1 MRNSPGCPIRPP
13 IRQTSKPQPTRCWR
27 PLGIAVQLQSSII
40 FEYIQCMP
48 TTVHIPEDLLQKVDE
63 RAKVLKIT
71 RNRYVVEALKQALA
85 EQSSWSP
92 AFLAELE
99 EL

>member
-1 MRNSPGCPIRPP
+1 
-13 IRQTSKPQPTRCWR
+13 
-27 PLGIAVQLQSSII
+27 
-40 FEYIQCMP
+40 MP

-71 RNRYVVEALKQALA
+71 RNRYVVEALRRALA

-99 EL
+99 GLEPLSGTDELLRAVRAARTRKAPPAL